1 MIFSGTDIQTPL
13 ILAPLAGWTDSPF
26 RRLCKRY
33 GADILVSEM
42 VSADG
47 IVRTQS
53 KTFDLVRFSE
63 LERPIGIQLFGS
75 EPDIL
80 AEAARKVSEFL
91 PDFIDLNFGCPA
103 RKVVKKGAGAA
114 LLKDLRLSGRIA
126 RAVVQ
131 ATTIP
136 ISAKIR
142 SGWDSLVAVE
152 ASQILEQSGVSFL
165 TVHPRTQKMLFT
177 GHADWSVIASVK
189 RAVSIPVIGNG
200 DIGNAAD
207 AESLLQQTSCDGVM
221 IGRAARGN
229 PWIFREIRARLEQ
242 GVALPRPSVIQRIE
256 MALEH
261 LDLAHRDM
269 DASDSA
275 FSIRKHL
282 AFYLKGL
289 PNATEL
295 RALLFRMKVIE
306 EMKGVLQEYLIN
318 LQQQPIEYAVA

>member
-1 MIFSGTDIQTPL
+1 
-13 ILAPLAGWTDSPF
+13 
-26 RRLCKRY
+26 
-33 GADILVSEM
+33 M

-53 KTFDLVRFSE
+53 KTFDLLRFSE

-80 AEAARKVSEFL
+80 GEAAQKVSEFL

-103 RKVVKKGAGAA
+103 RKVVKRGAGAA
-114 LLKDLRLSGRIA
+114 LLKDLRLAGRIA

-189 RAVSIPVIGNG
+189 RVVSIPVIGNG
-200 DIGNAAD
+200 DIGTMAD
-207 AESLLQQTSCDGVM
+207 AESLLQQTNCDGVM

-229 PWIFREIRARLEQ
+229 PWIFREIRARLEH
-242 GVALPRPSVIQRIE
+242 GVALPRPSGIQRIE

-269 DASDSA
+269 DALDSA

-289 PNATEL
+289 PHAAEL
-295 RALLFRMKVIE
+295 RALLFRMKGIE
-306 EMKGVLQEYLIN
+306 EMKGVLQQYLLN